1 MTDRMFRLLER
12 YQKLDTLIQRARSRR
27 IVDPLEIAWLR
38 KRKLELRARLASL
51 LPSQQWAGVP
61 AR

>member
-12 YQKLDTLIQRARSRR
+12 TQKLDTLLQRARTRR

-38 KRKLELRARLASL
+38 KRKLELKARLASL
-51 LPSQQWAGVP
+51 LPSQQWAGTP
-61 AR
+61 AV

>member
-12 YQKLDTLIQRARSRR
+12 YQKLDTLIQRARTRR

-51 LPSQQWAGVP
+51 LPSQQWAGTR
-61 AR
+61 AL